1 MKEYRKKSLQNN
13 TEMFIQVKTM
23 LTKGAVK
30 DQNEEDRD
38 TYISP
43 GA

>member
-1 MKEYRKKSLQNN
+1 MKEYRKRSLQNN

-23 LTKGAVK
+23 PTKGAVK